1 MYDDEDK
8 EILKKVK
15 SYSARKKKTF
25 NSAINSKN
33 LTDEEMD
40 EWFLNEQKKMAR
52 IRRSK
57 TNTKFFMDIPKGGD
71 ANKRWKKSDDDES
84 LEIEV

>member
-40 EWFLNEQKKMAR
+40 EWFLNE
-52 IRRSK
+52 
-57 TNTKFFMDIPKGGD
+57 
-71 ANKRWKKSDDDES
+71 
-84 LEIEV
+84 